1 MPDTALDDDL
11 IKIGKIGKAMF
22 ENDILPR
29 IPHAKKGTMAVLDIT
44 SGDYEID
51 FLALKAARRLRQRR
65 PDAVLYTTP
74 VAPPTSARA
83 VSMRRARRPA
93 DD

>member
-65 PDAVLYTTP
+65 PDAVLYT
-74 VAPPTSARA
+74 ARVGYPA
-83 VSMRRARRPA
+83 AARTGYMRIKRPA